1 MRKLPTYLFVLL
13 IIASFTTCKRDSS
26 GPCGGRK
33 SYYNLSDIDKAKV
46 PYTGTDTLV
55 FVSNTNDTAICIGQ
69 GKKQFYEKVARIVSM
84 GDCASDTDF
93 YEAYNYKFS
102 TNNFKIILDFNLY
115 KDDLYGLET
124 VHITKNLFT
133 EFRIYLVDINN
144 KSVANFIDSIQV
156 RDKWF
161 KNVTFTNKYF
171 DSNLDKLYYNNE
183 YGILKM
189 QNSDS
194 TEVWELLTKK

>member
-1 MRKLPTYLFVLL
+1 MKKIFILLLPLLSIL
-13 IIASFTTCKRDSS
+13 IITSCKRDSS

-33 SYYNLSDIDKAKV
+33 TYYQLSDIDKAKV
-46 PYTGTDTLV
+46 PYTGADTLI

-84 GDCASDTDF
+84 GDCASDTDY

-102 TNNFKIILDFNLY
+102 TNNFKFILDFNLY

-124 VHITKNLFT
+124 VHITKNLDT

-144 KSVANFIDSIQV
+144 NSVANFIDSIKI
-156 RDKWF
+156 RDDWF
-161 KNVTFTNKYF
+161 KKVTFTNKYF
-171 DSNLDKLYYNNE
+171 DSNLDKLYYNNQ
-183 YGILKM
+183 YGVLKI
-189 QNSDS
+189 QNRDS
-194 TEVWELLTKK
+194 TEVWGLITKK